1 MALDRSH
8 PKYAHVERRLY
19 AEPVVWLG
27 SVRPDGRPHLVPVWF
42 LWDGETITLFSQP
55 NNQKIRNLRANP
67 HVSLA
72 LEAANEGEDVAIL
85 EGTAQL
91 VSMDDVAPILDRY
104 SEKYG
109 ASIAGM
115 GWTPE
120 SMRASYSQPIRV
132 TPTKL
137 IAW

>member
-1 MALDRSH
+1 MAIDRSH
-8 PKYAHVERRLY
+8 PKYAHVDRRLQ
-19 AEPVVWLG
+19 AEPIIWLS

-42 LWDGETITLFSQP
+42 VWDGESVTIFSQP
-55 NNQKIRNLRANP
+55 NNQKIRNIRANQN
-67 HVSLA
+67 VFLA

-85 EGTAQL
+85 EGTAEFIT
-91 VSMDDVAPILDRY
+91 MDATAPIQPAY
-104 SEKYG
+104 MGKYQE
-109 ASIAGM
+109 SITEM

-120 SMRASYSQPIRV
+120 SMMASYSQPIRV

>member
-1 MALDRSH
+1 MAIDRSH

-19 AEPVVWLG
+19 AEPVIWLS

-42 LWDGETITLFSQP
+42 LWDGNAITIFSQP
-55 NNQKIRNLRANP
+55 NNQKIRNLRANA
-67 HVSLA
+67 HVALA

-85 EGTAQL
+85 EGTAEL
-91 VSMDDVAPILDRY
+91 VAVDDVATILDPYR
-104 SEKYG
+104 EKYA
-109 ASIAGM
+109 ASIAEM

-120 SMRASYSQPIRV
+120 TMLASYSQPIRV